1 MDFSRDEP
9 APQSWRP
16 PSLASGR
23 ADRPAGGALRQ
34 LRDYQREVLALADW
48 LRAWQVPA
56 VVVEATGGHQKG
68 PYWGCSFLQ
77 DGEAEPLGGLAAG
90 AVGHLH
96 GEHERACLGRRAGQL
111 VVVV

>member
-1 MDFSRDEP
+1 MAFSRDEP

-23 ADRPAGGALRQ
+23 ADRPAGGVLRQ

-56 VVVEATGGHQKG
+56 VVVEATGGHQR
-68 PYWGCSFLQ
+68 
-77 DGEAEPLGGLAAG
+77 ARTGGAHFFRMVRLNRWVAWLPAPSVTFMVNTNVP
-90 AVGHLH
+90 A
-96 GEHERACLGRRAGQL
+96 
-111 VVVV
+111 